1 MKRERRRAMLFMPG
15 DSLRKIEKAIA
26 LRVDSIV
33 MDLEDGVALT
43 QKDAARATV
52 LQALQ
57 SLGFG
62 RSERLVR
69 VNPVGSELLEVDM
82 DATIAGRPDGY
93 VIPKVDFD
101 EQVQAVAEYL
111 TLEERRRGWPVGGIK
126 LLPIIETALG
136 VMNVR
141 EIALADKRIDALL
154 FGAEDLAG
162 DMGALRTAASWEVFY
177 ARSAVVTAAKA
188 YRMQAIDQVCFDLT
202 DLAGFEAECQFGR
215 QLGYDGKMII
225 HPRQVEP
232 AQRIFA
238 PSPDEIERAQRI
250 LSAYAEQQA
259 AGVGAFA
266 MDGRMVD
273 MPVVRAAENVVARAR
288 AAGLVNGEL
297 VNGGLE
303 NF

>member
-1 MKRERRRAMLFMPG
+1 MPG

-26 LRVDSIV
+26 LGVDSIV
-33 MDLEDGVALT
+33 MDLEDGVAPS
-43 QKDAARATV
+43 QKEAARATI
-52 LQALQ
+52 LEALL
-57 SLGFG
+57 SLDFG
-62 RSERLVR
+62 RCERLVR
-69 VNPVGSELLEVDM
+69 VNPVGSDLLAADL
-82 DATIAGRPDGY
+82 DATLAGRPDGY

-111 TLEERRRGWPVGGIK
+111 TLEERRRGWPEGKIR
-126 LLPIIETALG
+126 LLPIVESALG

-141 EIALADKRIDALL
+141 EIALASERVDALL

-162 DMGALRTAASWEVFY
+162 DMGAVRTAASWEVFY

-188 YRMQAIDQVCFDLT
+188 YQLQAIDQVFFDLN
-202 DLAGFEAECQFGR
+202 DLAGFETECLFGR

-238 PSPDEIERAQRI
+238 PSSEEIQRAQRI
-250 LSAYAEQQA
+250 LAAYAEQQA

-266 MDGRMVD
+266 LDGRMVD
-273 MPVVRAAENVVARAR
+273 MPVVRAAEKVVTR
-288 AAGLVNGEL
+288 AAEAGLLNI
-297 VNGGLE
+297 
-303 NF
+303 

>member
-1 MKRERRRAMLFMPG
+1 MKRDLRRAMLFMPG

-26 LRVDSIV
+26 LGVDSIV
-33 MDLEDGVALT
+33 MDLEDGVALS

-57 SLGFG
+57 SLDFG
-62 RSERLVR
+62 RCERLVR

-188 YRMQAIDQVCFDLT
+188 YQMQAIDQVCFDLT

-273 MPVVRAAENVVARAR
+273 MPVVRAAEDMVARAQ

>member
-1 MKRERRRAMLFMPG
+1 MKRELRRALLFMPG

-26 LRVDSIV
+26 LGVDSIV
-33 MDLEDGVALT
+33 LDLEDGVALS
-43 QKDAARATV
+43 QKDAARATT
-52 LQALQ
+52 LQVLQ
-57 SLGFG
+57 SLDFG

-69 VNPVGSELLEVDM
+69 VNPVGSDLLAADL
-82 DATIAGRPDGY
+82 DATIAGQPDSY

-101 EQVQAVAEYL
+101 EQVQAVSEYL
-111 TLEERRRGWPVGGIK
+111 ALEERRRGWPAGGIK

-141 EIALADKRIDALL
+141 EIALADERVDALL

-162 DMGALRTAASWEVFY
+162 DMGVLRTTASWEVFY

-188 YRMQAIDQVCFDLT
+188 YRLQAIDQVFFDLN
-202 DLAGFEAECQFGR
+202 DLAGFEAECRFGR
-215 QLGYDGKMII
+215 QMGYDGKMVI

-238 PSPDEIERAQRI
+238 PSPEETERAQRI

-266 MDGRMVD
+266 LDGRMVD
-273 MPVVRAAENVVARAR
+273 MPVVRAAENVVARAT
-288 AAGLVNGEL
+288 AAGLING
-297 VNGGLE
+297 
-303 NF
+303 

>member
-1 MKRERRRAMLFMPG
+1 MTTRYLRRSLLFMPG
-15 DSLRKIEKAIA
+15 DSLRKIEKAIS
-26 LRVDSIV
+26 LGVDSIV
-33 MDLEDGVALT
+33 MDLEDGVALS
-43 QKDAARATV
+43 QKDAARATT

-57 SLGFG
+57 SLDFG

-69 VNPVGSELLEVDM
+69 INPVGSDLLAADL
-82 DATIAGRPDGY
+82 DATIAGHPDGY
-93 VIPKVDFD
+93 AIPKVDFD
-101 EQVQAVAEYL
+101 EQVQAVSEYL
-111 TLEERRRGWPVGGIK
+111 ALEERRRGWPVGGIK

-141 EIALADKRIDALL
+141 EIALADERVDALL

-162 DMGALRTAASWEVFY
+162 DMGALRSMASWEVFY

-188 YRMQAIDQVCFDLT
+188 YRVQAIDQVCFDLN
-202 DLAGFEAECQFGR
+202 DLDSFEAECQFGR
-215 QLGYDGKMII
+215 QLGYDGKMVI

-238 PSPDEIERAQRI
+238 PSPEEIERAQRI

-266 MDGRMVD
+266 LDGRMVD
-273 MPVVRAAENVVARAR
+273 MPVVRAAEKVVARAM
-288 AAGLVNGEL
+288 AAGLVNG
-297 VNGGLE
+297 
-303 NF
+303 

>member
-1 MKRERRRAMLFMPG
+1 MKRDRRRAMLFMPG

-225 HPRQVEP
+225 PPRQVEP

-273 MPVVRAAENVVARAR
+273 MPVVRAAEDMVARAQ